1 MQNRLFD
8 VIIITGIC
16 DESVTIGD
24 ENKIFFMTG
33 YILRRIYDG
42 KAANR

>member
-1 MQNRLFD
+1 MQKGLFD

-24 ENKIFFMTG
+24 ENKIF
-33 YILRRIYDG
+33 L
-42 KAANR
+42 